1 MPLMGV
7 DQRKIY
13 LVTSAIGGGLA
24 GLAAALMVL
33 QFDIYP
39 QIGLQFGPLIFM
51 ICVLGG
57 LGSMIGGF
65 IAAFIISRVHRGRQ
79 LVLRDRMGLRDRVPV
94 LHGGDLHPAAGP
106 VRGQSPECASPA
118 PSLIGLAALILVP
131 LAVRFVFPAAEK
143 YYLHLL
149 IQILIW
155 SFIYTGWSL
164 MGRFGLTS
172 LGHGAFTG
180 IGAYVMVLLWN
191 YAGITPWIGIP
202 VAIVVSVVVAL
213 LVGYPCFHLRI
224 VGHYFALLTL
234 ALTEFVRL
242 CIVGLRDFTG
252 GSLGTQPARYGD
264 GVSLYALQFEP
275 DRVLSYYV
283 ALALWAVG
291 LYIWWRVDRSMDRYA
306 LDAASQDE
314 DAAASVGIDVT
325 REKLKITA
333 ISAAMCAVGGA
344 IYAQYQMYIG
354 PDTIA
359 GLGVSLNIV
368 FAVIAGGMWVM
379 LGPTVGAVFTQVLSE
394 VLRVTIQSSAPL
406 QKIFGSAVLALD
418 TMIYGLLLILF
429 IIYMPKGI
437 LGTLLEWREKK
448 RAPAAGSQSAAVSR

>member
-1 MPLMGV
+1 MPFLAAALIGIVLIALAGVALHYLVIRPVLDSAPINQLLVTGGVLFVLQAAATMVFGIDFKNLGIRLGSFNAFDMSFSYARIVTFGVALAAMLLLWLFLSRTYIGIAIRAIAQDRAIMPLMGV
-7 DQRKIY
+7 DQRQIY

-24 GLAAALMVL
+24 GLAASLMVL
-33 QFDIYP
+33 QYDIYP

-65 IAAFIISRVHRGRQ
+65 VAAFIISEFIAVGS
-79 LVLRDRMGLRDRVPV
+79 LVLRDRMGLRHRVPV

-106 VRGQSPECASPA
+106 VRGQIVMRLSRTFVV
-118 PSLIGLAALILVP
+118 GLAAMVLLP

-191 YAGITPWIGIP
+191 FAGITPWIGIP
-202 VAIVVSVVVAL
+202 VAVVVSIVVAL

-242 CIVGLRDFTG
+242 CIVGLREFTG

-264 GVSLYALQFEP
+264 GISLYALQFEP

-283 ALALWAVG
+283 AL
-291 LYIWWRVDRSMDRYA
+291 RS
-306 LDAASQDE
+306 
-314 DAAASVGIDVT
+314 G
-325 REKLKITA
+325 
-333 ISAAMCAVGGA
+333 
-344 IYAQYQMYIG
+344 
-354 PDTIA
+354 
-359 GLGVSLNIV
+359 
-368 FAVIAGGMWVM
+368 
-379 LGPTVGAVFTQVLSE
+379 
-394 VLRVTIQSSAPL
+394 
-406 QKIFGSAVLALD
+406 
-418 TMIYGLLLILF
+418 
-429 IIYMPKGI
+429 
-437 LGTLLEWREKK
+437 
-448 RAPAAGSQSAAVSR
+448 